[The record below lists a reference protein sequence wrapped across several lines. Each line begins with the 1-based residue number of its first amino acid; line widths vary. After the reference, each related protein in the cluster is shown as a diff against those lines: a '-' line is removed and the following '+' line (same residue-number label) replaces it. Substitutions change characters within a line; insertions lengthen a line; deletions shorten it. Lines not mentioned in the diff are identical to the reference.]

1 MSDKKHLLT
10 TKQMA
15 QLAAEGYLKFE
26 ALIPE
31 EINQAAMKEI
41 DDKSFNLWT
50 GYTKSGTP
58 LSQMWAESKGFG
70 AVWRLPQVEGIMHSL
85 VGPNQLYDHHA
96 GHTVPKGQTTGQGLH
111 QDSIIDTREWAFDVQ
126 FYYFPHETP
135 KEMGG
140 TLVIP
145 GSQFRRVNTF
155 DVSRYQNLVG
165 QAPTIC
171 KGGTLF
177 ATHHGIWH
185 CARGNFTDK
194 TRYMFKLRVNPT
206 VRQLKLWNTDDLNDP
221 EIGSILGRA
230 QGWMGN
236 EWRIE
241 MINRI
246 KFWRYITGNEKF
258 DLALWAG
265 RIENMPENQLQPA

>member
-1 MSDKKHLLT
+1 MPDKKHLLT

-15 QLAAEGYLKFE
+15 QFAADGFLKFE
-26 ALIPE
+26 GLIPD

-50 GYTKSGTP
+50 GYSYAGTP
-58 LSQMWAESKGFG
+58 LSQMWPESKGFG
-70 AVWRLPQVEGIMHSL
+70 AVWRLPQVAGIMHSL
-85 VGPNQLYDHHA
+85 VGPNPLYDHHA

-145 GSQFRRVNTF
+145 GSHFRRVNTF

-171 KGGTLF
+171 KAGTLF
-177 ATHHGIWH
+177 ATHCGIWH

-221 EIGSILGRA
+221 EIGQILGRA